1 MSTPTLRLITADD
14 DSADVLAAAEDAV
27 RAGIVHDYWTAIDK
41 GDQLGALAAVFLARQ
56 IDASTPHGPRLIDE
70 LTHSAVAA

>member
-14 DSADVLAAAEDAV
+14 DSAEVLAAAEDAV
-27 RAGIVHDYWTAIDK
+27 RAGIVHDYWTAVDK
-41 GDQLGALAAVFLARQ
+41 GDRLAALQAVFLARQ

-70 LTHSAVAA
+70 ITTSPIAA

>member
-41 GDQLGALAAVFLARQ
+41 GDRLAAWTARYLAEQ
-56 IDASTPHGPRLIDE
+56 IDASTPHGPRLLDE
-70 LTHSAVAA
+70 LAHGPIAA